1 MCTEGR
7 PSEDCSLCVCD
18 NHVLR
23 GEVHTVTGVPVAG
36 ALVAL
41 AGQPKAIR
49 ARTDAK
55 GQFGLKGVCSSS
67 STLISIRKEKYAP
80 ITVPTS
86 SNTTGLSWVQAV
98 LKSAGE
104 S

>member
-1 MCTEGR
+1 MCD
-7 PSEDCSLCVCD
+7 S
-18 NHVLR
+18 HVLQ
-23 GEVHTVTGVPVAG
+23 GEVLTVTGVPVAG

-41 AGQPKAIR
+41 ASQPKAIR

-55 GQFGLKGVCSSS
+55 GQFGLKGICSSS

-80 ITVPTS
+80 VTVSTS
-86 SNTTGLSWVQAV
+86 SNTTGLSWVQAL
-98 LKSAGE
+98 LKSAGK